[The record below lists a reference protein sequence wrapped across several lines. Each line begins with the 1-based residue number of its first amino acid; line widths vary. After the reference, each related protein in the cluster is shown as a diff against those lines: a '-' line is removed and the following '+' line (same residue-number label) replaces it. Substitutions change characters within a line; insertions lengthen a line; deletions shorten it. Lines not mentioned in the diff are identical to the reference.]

1 MNGTVITE
9 IGEGFY
15 HFKSPESDLH
25 RNMYL
30 KRFLGADGSAVNM
43 IMDPGTTMDVP
54 ILAEAMN
61 KLIGGT
67 KNIDLIF
74 LSHQDPDVASN
85 THFLL
90 ASSHDALV
98 VTSVDTFR
106 LARMYGIP
114 EKNFLFVDGNSTQIP
129 EKLKQITVIDFIS
142 ADFCH
147 SKGAMMFYDHQSRV
161 LFTGDFLGGINSR
174 HGEGIYASE
183 ESFSGISL
191 FHQIYMPSNTAL
203 KDTAERIL
211 QLNPMPTTIAP
222 QHGDV
227 ISGSYVPEFLKRI
240 SKLDV
245 GVDLSKV
252 RDKQKKI
259 CIPVLNSFLDTLMET
274 YPHVYLELMSRLKR
288 TGSFTPVFQF
298 SGNTI
303 TEIKTGSEEALIH
316 MWETIK
322 IITPPEKLGDIAS
335 YMAEILKKYRLPVPS
350 GVTSNL

>member
-9 IGEGFY
+9 IGKEIY
-15 HFKSPESDLH
+15 HFKSSESDLH
-25 RNMYL
+25 RNIYL

-43 IMDPGTTMDVP
+43 IMDPGTSMDVP
-54 ILAEAMN
+54 ILAEVMN

-90 ASSHDALV
+90 ASSPDALV
-98 VTSVDTFR
+98 VTSTDTFR
-106 LARMYGIP
+106 LVRMYGIP
-114 EKNFLFVDGNSTQIP
+114 EKNFFLIDGQNNRIP
-129 EKLKQITVIDFIS
+129 ENLKQKTEISFIS
-142 ADFCH
+142 AEFCH
-147 SKGAMMFYDHQSRV
+147 FKGAMMFYDYQSRI
-161 LFTGDFLGGINSR
+161 LFTGDFLGGINTR
-174 HGEGIYASE
+174 LGDGIYANE

-191 FHQIYMPSNTAL
+191 FHQIYMPSNTAI
-203 KDTAERIL
+203 KHTVDRIL
-211 QLNPMPTTIAP
+211 QLNPKPTTIAP

-227 ISGSYVPEFLKRI
+227 ISGRNVPEFLKRI

-245 GVDLSKV
+245 GVDLAKV
-252 RDKQKKI
+252 RDQQKET
-259 CIPVLNSFLDTLMET
+259 CIPVLNSILDTLMET
-274 YPHVYLELMSRLKR
+274 YPHVYLELMSGLKR

-316 MWETIK
+316 LWEAIK
-322 IITPPEKLGDIAS
+322 IITPQEKLIDIAS
-335 YMAEILKKYRLPVPS
+335 YMAEILEKYRLPVPP
-350 GVTSNL
+350 GVVPKT